1 MCSARNCK
9 LFDKMPITL
18 DATDRALL
26 TLLQA
31 EGRLT
36 NAELAERVE
45 LSPSA
50 CHRRVRALEA
60 RQIIT
65 GYAAQVDPD
74 KVGRALTVLVLVTL
88 ENQRRETM
96 QAFELAV
103 EQVEEVMD
111 CYLTTGAEDYL
122 LRLMVRDAGDYERV
136 HRERLSGLP
145 GVARLV
151 SNIAMRKVFTR
162 TALPIVQAGSATRKA
177 LSGV

>member
-1 MCSARNCK
+1 M
-9 LFDKMPITL
+9 TL
-18 DATDRALL
+18 DETDRALL

-36 NAELAERVE
+36 NAELAERVG

-60 RQIIT
+60 RGIVI
-65 GYAAQVDPD
+65 GYAALVDAD
-74 KVGRALTVLVLVTL
+74 AVGRGLTVLVLVTL

-96 QAFELAV
+96 QAFEAAV
-103 EQVEEVMD
+103 EQVEDVMD

-122 LRLMVRDAGDYERV
+122 LRLMVRDARDYERV

-162 TALPIVQAGSATRKA
+162 TTLPVGQAGSASRKA
-177 LSGV
+177 GSGA

>member
-1 MCSARNCK
+1 M
-9 LFDKMPITL
+9 TL
-18 DATDRALL
+18 DETDRALL
-26 TLLQA
+26 TLLQVD
-31 EGRLT
+31 GRLT
-36 NAELAERVE
+36 NAELAERVG

-60 RQIIT
+60 RGIVT
-65 GYAAQVDPD
+65 GYAALVDAD
-74 KVGRALTVLVLVTL
+74 AVGRGLTVLVLVTL

-96 QAFELAV
+96 QAFETAV
-103 EQVEEVMD
+103 EKVEEVMD

-122 LRLMVRDAGDYERV
+122 LRLMVRDARDYERV

-162 TALPIVQAGSATRKA
+162 TAMPLSAGQAGSATRKA
-177 LSGV
+177 GSGS

>member
-1 MCSARNCK
+1 M
-9 LFDKMPITL
+9 TL

-26 TLLQA
+26 TLLQG

-36 NAELAERVE
+36 NAELAERVG

-60 RQIIT
+60 RSVIR
-65 GYAAQVDPD
+65 GYAALVDPEA
-74 KVGRALTVLVLVTL
+74 VGRGLTVLVLVTL

-96 QAFELAV
+96 QAFEAGV

-122 LRLMVRDAGDYERV
+122 LRLMVRDARDYERV

-162 TALPIVQAGSATRKA
+162 TALPIAQATSATRKA